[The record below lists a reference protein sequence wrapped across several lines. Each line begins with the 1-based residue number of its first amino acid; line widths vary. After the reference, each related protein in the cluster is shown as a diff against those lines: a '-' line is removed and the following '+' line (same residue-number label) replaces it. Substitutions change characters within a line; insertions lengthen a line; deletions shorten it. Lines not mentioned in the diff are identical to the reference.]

1 MPFQNPERFTVRRVD
16 STHWKLTNYPL
27 LYRGRT
33 QVFLVP
39 IGYVT
44 DFATVPWFLQW
55 FVPRTGV
62 WTLAA
67 VLHDWLIT
75 HGIPM
80 GLVSSRDADGIF
92 RRVLREE
99 GVDPVR
105 QWLMWAAVRVAAP
118 FNEGRRPAGLLQDA
132 PQLALVLSPFIVA
145 ITSLVLWLV
154 G

>member
-1 MPFQNPERFTVRRVD
+1 MPFQNPERFTVRRHDPVR
-16 STHWKLTNYPL
+16 WKIVNHNLVYQ
-27 LYRGRT
+27 GRT
-33 QVFLVP
+33 QTFTVP

-55 FVPRTGV
+55 FVPRAGV

-75 HGIPM
+75 HGIPL

-118 FNEGRRPAGLLQDA
+118 FNGGRRPAGLLRDA

-145 ITSLVLWLV
+145 ATALVVWLL